1 MPICKLNS
9 TFLQHSKVSRFL
21 HSSPFPFCHC
31 PSRQLVPLYIL
42 LLLQCRYK
50 EHPGEFIL
58 QTKLISRELGGVI
71 LPHFASSSYVCSSD
85 TRSPSWLLPG
95 TENLP
100 CAGDSCHP
108 GVDPHPVTTSSDLQE
123 LLAVSGYIF
132 FKTEESCPF
141 LEGLQSLH
149 RLTYI

>member
-1 MPICKLNS
+1 MPTCKLNS
-9 TFLQHSKVSRFL
+9 AFLQHSKVSRFL

-100 CAGDSCHP
+100 CAGDYATQEWILTRSP
-108 GVDPHPVTTSSDLQE
+108 LALTFKSFWLSQVTSSLK
-123 LLAVSGYIF
+123 LKNHVHF
-132 FKTEESCPF
+132 
-141 LEGLQSLH
+141 
-149 RLTYI
+149 